1 MPKIFHSFVSVMCW
15 WNKSCSEY
23 LFVYWSLLILCNLLC
38 IYKCIVSHLS
48 FFSKFLIHSVKW
60 FAKKILRRYLFFC
73 PGQVCCHCLIFV
85 RDHAWWVGFVKEN
98 KIIHGFFLFAS
109 CFSPQSVSVESSSGA
124 LWGVVGAIDG
134 KHEVHFIHFA
144 FSEFVFATH
153 SSQKYVSM
161 VLEVCLPSEYF
172 AVTGCTSLRIE
183 LFLES
188 NEDLQAKN
196 NSYCEINRFLIVIV
210 PQLFT
215 WGCLQIC

>member
-1 MPKIFHSFVSVMCW
+1 MPKIFHSFVSVVCW

-109 CFSPQSVSVESSSGA
+109 CFFSTERFCGKFQRSIMGCGRSDWWKAWSPLHPLRIFRVCFCDS
-124 LWGVVGAIDG
+124 L
-134 KHEVHFIHFA
+134 F
-144 FSEFVFATH
+144 T
-153 SSQKYVSM
+153 
-161 VLEVCLPSEYF
+161 EVCLHGARGMPPLWIFCCHWLHFPSYW
-172 AVTGCTSLRIE
+172 
-183 LFLES
+183 
-188 NEDLQAKN
+188 
-196 NSYCEINRFLIVIV
+196 IV
-210 PQLFT
+210 F
-215 WGCLQIC
+215 GK